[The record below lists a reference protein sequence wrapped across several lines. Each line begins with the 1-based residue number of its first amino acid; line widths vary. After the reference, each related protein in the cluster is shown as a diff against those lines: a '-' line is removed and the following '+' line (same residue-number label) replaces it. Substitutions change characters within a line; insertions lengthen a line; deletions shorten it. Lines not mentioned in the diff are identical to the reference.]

1 MKPAPDHDLSACHA
15 VSQTL
20 SRIAAKWSVLVIV
33 HLGDGSL
40 RFSELRR
47 RIGNI
52 SQKMLTSTVRG
63 LERAGYLRMH
73 RRTGTASRMA
83 PSTRA
88 PGPNRAGHLT
98 RTVTPTAPPGVD
110 YARPALG
117 RELLEPIEGVEAFA
131 RRNQDRIAA
140 ARVRFDGRAE

>member
-63 LERAGYLRMH
+63 LERDGYL
-73 RRTGTASRMA
+73 
-83 PSTRA
+83 TRS
-88 PGPNRAGHLT
+88 
-98 RTVTPTAPPGVD
+98 VTPTIPPRVD
-110 YARPALG
+110 YALTDLG
-117 RELLEPIEGVEAFA
+117 RELLEPIRGVEAFA

-140 ARVRFDGRAE
+140 ARVRFDGRAQKPAVRD

>member
-63 LERAGYLRMH
+63 LERDGYL
-73 RRTGTASRMA
+73 
-83 PSTRA
+83 TRS
-88 PGPNRAGHLT
+88 
-98 RTVTPTAPPGVD
+98 VTPTIPPRVD
-110 YARPALG
+110 YALTDLG
-117 RELLEPIEGVEAFA
+117 RELLEPIRGVEAFA

-140 ARVRFDGRAE
+140 ARVRFDGRAEMDA

>member
-63 LERAGYLRMH
+63 LERDGYL
-73 RRTGTASRMA
+73 
-83 PSTRA
+83 TRS
-88 PGPNRAGHLT
+88 
-98 RTVTPTAPPGVD
+98 VTPTIPPRVD
-110 YARPALG
+110 YARTDLG
-117 RELLEPIEGVEAFA
+117 RELLEPIRGVEAFA

-140 ARVRFDGRAE
+140 ARVRFDGRAEMDA